1 MWLKTLS
8 ATTLRAHL
16 QRQSSLQKCEFGKG
30 GSFWIDIEF
39 FFFWFYPQCAGPLRP
54 SWRNRKPRRSRLKF
68 PDPNRRH
75 CCKSLTRCRLVLRAN
90 SYFGSDQRDELCKS
104 LDFPIFQSVQQINCT
119 FITLV
124 SWCWPHQNTLIA
136 QRYQFDSI
144 DLNCSQWFILNCP
157 HRKQR
162 VWLCTSSTSEALIF
176 FLFFAAHHQSPTP
189 SPNIILRIFYALI
202 KMV

>member
-1 MWLKTLS
+1 MWVWKRGFFLD
-8 ATTLRAHL
+8 RY
-16 QRQSSLQKCEFGKG
+16 
-30 GSFWIDIEF
+30 WILF
-39 FFFWFYPQCAGPLRP
+39 FLLGWFYPQCAGPLRP

-144 DLNCSQWFILNCP
+144 DLNCSQWFLNCP
-157 HRKQR
+157 HRKTTCLTLHVINIR
-162 VWLCTSSTSEALIF
+162 GPY
-176 FLFFAAHHQSPTP
+176 FLPLLRHTP
-189 SPNIILRIFYALI
+189 SIADTLTKYNSSDILR
-202 KMV
+202 V